1 MQSAEEILGLAPG
14 ATVEEVR
21 AAYRALARR
30 WHPDRFKK
38 GPERDWASEHMA
50 QINTAY
56 RVCLRKARSGSGDD
70 LTRARALIED
80 GSLKDARALLMSMN
94 TRCAEWNYLF
104 GMLLLRLRDLRRA
117 LIYLGVAAH
126 QEPGCPRY
134 AAAYAKARNE
144 VGQESLRRGIF
155 RR

>member
-1 MQSAEEILGLAPG
+1 MQSAEEILGLSPG
-14 ATVEEVR
+14 ATTEEVR
-21 AAYRALARR
+21 KAYRALARR
-30 WHPDRFKK
+30 WHPDRFMK
-38 GPERDWASEHMA
+38 GPERDWASERMA

-56 RVCLRKARSGSGDD
+56 RTCLSKSRSETEDG

-80 GSLKDARALLMSMN
+80 GSLKDARALLMSMD

-104 GMLLLRLRDLRRA
+104 GLLLLRIRDLRRA

-126 QEPGCPRY
+126 QNPECARY
-134 AAAYAKARNE
+134 EAAYARARGE
-144 VGQESLRRGIF
+144 AAQTALRRGIF